1 MADVRENLDII
12 SAAMKRR
19 DFINWVGLGWIASS
33 LPVAIAA
40 CSPQTTAASGD
51 WQTVGTSAELD
62 KTGQLL
68 AKDSP
73 VGPVLVVG
81 TSKAPNLTAVNPT
94 CTHAG
99 CTVAWKAGAKKFAC
113 PCHGSEFAADG
124 KVQKGP
130 ATEAL
135 KTYAAKIEGN
145 SVLVKP
151 T

>member
-1 MADVRENLDII
+1 
-12 SAAMKRR
+12 MKRR

-40 CSPQTTAASGD
+40 CSSQTATPASGD

-68 AKDSP
+68 AKNSP
-73 VGPVLVVG
+73 VGPVLVIG
-81 TSKAPNLTAVNPT
+81 TSKGEITAVDPT

-99 CTVAWKAGAKKFAC
+99 CTVGWQAKAKKFAC
-113 PCHGSEFAADG
+113 PCHGSEFGVDG

-130 ATEAL
+130 ATNPL
-135 KTYAAKIEGN
+135 KTYAAKIQGN
-145 SVLVKP
+145 SVVVKP

>member
-1 MADVRENLDII
+1 
-12 SAAMKRR
+12 MKRR
-19 DFINWVGLGWIASS
+19 DFINWVGLGLIASS

-40 CSPQTTAASGD
+40 CSSQTTTTPASKD
-51 WQTVGTSAELD
+51 WQTVGTSADLD

-73 VGPVLVVG
+73 AGPVLVVG
-81 TSKAPNLTAVNPT
+81 TSKAGTLTAVNPT

-99 CTVAWKAGAKKFAC
+99 CTVAWKADAKKFAC
-113 PCHGSEFAADG
+113 PCHGSEYGADG

-130 ATEAL
+130 ATNPL

-145 SVLVKP
+145 SVVVKP
-151 T
+151 S